1 MIKKAYKIF
10 FGTLNNEKRLYI
22 INSLRKGPK
31 CVSEICKLLDFN
43 QTTVS
48 HNLERL
54 EKCGFVFMEKKGKHR
69 IYALNQKT
77 IKPLMNLIDAH
88 MREFC
93 EKIAVG
99 ER

>member
-1 MIKKAYKIF
+1 MIKKAYKTF
-10 FGTLNNEKRLYI
+10 FGTLDNERRLEI
-22 INSLRKGPK
+22 INTLRKAPK

-54 EKCGFVFMEKKGKHR
+54 EKCGFVFMAKKGKHR
-69 IYALNQKT
+69 IYALNKKT
-77 IKPLMNLIDAH
+77 IKPLMNLIDKH
-88 MREFC
+88 MHEFC
-93 EKIAVG
+93 EKIVAG